1 MENTKNEKKYMGNK
15 GITSNLGKKK
25 KGKGNK
31 WKNGILKV
39 ERKIKRNGKIKEKG
53 NECEPGKE

>member
-1 MENTKNEKKYMGNK
+1 MERNMENMKNEKKYMG
-15 GITSNLGKKK
+15 IRWNLG

-31 WKNGILKV
+31 WKNGIVKM

-53 NECEPGKE
+53 NECELGKE